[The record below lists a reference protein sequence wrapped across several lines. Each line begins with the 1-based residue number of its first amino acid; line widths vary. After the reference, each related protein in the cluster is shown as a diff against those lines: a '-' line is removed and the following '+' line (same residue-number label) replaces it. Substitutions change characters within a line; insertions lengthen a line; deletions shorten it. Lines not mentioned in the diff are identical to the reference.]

1 MDKNQSEKENL
12 EKLAAQAKECHHL
25 SEKKAQTFAAQA
37 QALQKNLLLRK
48 KQKQDRLNRKN
59 QSI

>member
-1 MDKNQSEKENL
+1 MNENQAEQESF

-37 QALQKNLLLRK
+37 RALQKNLLLRK
-48 KQKQDRLNRKN
+48 KQMQENRKKSSEN
-59 QSI
+59 